1 MARFH
6 VQPDGNVARCMA
18 ASDDTCPFGGMSGAN
33 HYATEADARRAAEKI
48 SAGQALKGPGLK
60 RAGGKIVRPNAKNNL
75 PFVNDAL
82 EHLREMHSPKAVE
95 TRGIILD
102 SMARHSDL
110 EGAEQLIAI
119 CDDLDKAGKPGEG
132 FDSPRVKAY
141 YAFRAQAARIQK
153 AQYKEGAEQLIAIC
167 DDLDKAGK
175 PGEGF
180 DSPRVKAYYAFR
192 AQAARIQKAQYKKQ
206 LAEKNNRIEEP
217 DVQAVMAD
225 KLSQSSVRNKMTSST
240 AAEINKPYGTDNG
253 FSQAYRYQPGDMHRY
268 DLSEVQESLA
278 RSNNPRAKDVIQ
290 AIHTA
295 DQKISPSVTDH
306 DRMLQIAASVR
317 KMGERGGMGPGALK
331 SRVAREL
338 EGRARTM
345 EGNTVYTAWKTQDNS
360 EFIDGIRSNFGES
373 KQAWDVFNK
382 SVKEHSNL
390 KSVEQLSTISSDIG
404 NYLSSSG
411 LKDKAEAG
419 TLTHA
424 EAETIR
430 DLSNIMEYTNKR
442 VSKLGHMQNRVYNNT
457 AVRQIQSSMDQMS
470 SDPAMIRDLSNI
482 MEYTNK
488 RVSKLG
494 HMQNRVYNNT
504 AVRQIQSSMDQMSSD
519 PAMREV
525 NHDIQRIWRKE
536 NAHYSENLVGGGQL
550 NALRNELKSVALD
563 KSPAYQEACKA
574 VINTIENFRDEA
586 YGNPNTGKEVR
597 RFAPRSLTE
606 AMSSALN
613 KI

>member
-110 EGAEQLIAI
+110 EGAEQLIA
-119 CDDLDKAGKPGEG
+119 
-132 FDSPRVKAY
+132 V
-141 YAFRAQAARIQK
+141 
-153 AQYKEGAEQLIAIC
+153 C

-225 KLSQSSVRNKMTSST
+225 KLSKSSVRNKMTSSI

-278 RSNNPRAKDVIQ
+278 RSNNPHAKDVIQ

-295 DQKISPSVTDH
+295 DQKISPLVTDH

-317 KMGERGGMGPGALK
+317 EMGERGGTGPGALK
-331 SRVAREL
+331 SRVAQEL
-338 EGRARTM
+338 ESRARTM
-345 EGNTVYTAWKTQDNS
+345 EGDTVYSAWKTQDNS
-360 EFIDGIRSNFGES
+360 EFIDEIRSNFGES

-382 SVKEHSNL
+382 SVEGHSNL
-390 KSVEQLSTISSDIG
+390 KSVEQLSAISSDIG

-424 EAETIR
+424 ESETIR
-430 DLSNIMEYTNKR
+430 DLSNIM
-442 VSKLGHMQNRVYNNT
+442 
-457 AVRQIQSSMDQMS
+457 A
-470 SDPAMIRDLSNI
+470 
-482 MEYTNK
+482 YTNK

-550 NALRNELKSVALD
+550 NALRNELKAVALD
-563 KSPAYQEACKA
+563 KSPAYQEACKS
-574 VINTIENFRDEA
+574 VIKTIENFRDEA